1 MNIILF
7 GPPGAG
13 KGTQAQFIVKKHNY
27 FQLSTGNLLR
37 EEVKLETSLGKKIE
51 ALISNGKFASDEI
64 VNTLLK
70 KSITNLKFRDRII
83 FDGYPRNVDQ
93 AKNLESILEEFDQT
107 IGHIIFLNVSKDII
121 EKRIMGRMTCDKCNM
136 TLNEFFNKDQIEL
149 HPCGKEFLK
158 KRKDDN
164 FEIVVAIASCQDRSQ
179 AKQIRTLFLNEKK
192 KIHGMAF
199 KDNTISLLPNSAGR
213 ILLDSDCDGQAISTA
228 STETPQKNNTQD
240 TTYNVPN
247 DMGKDSLAKMAT
259 DSALKMC
266 QSVSDKVSL
275 PMTVDSIT
283 TWDALGCFNIDNK
296 VNGVYRYTIAGGRVT
311 ADSIKGQ
318 WSKQKNAWCTNPD
331 QYAALKQMN
340 VEFYYSDTSGTFIGK
355 NVFTINDCD

>member
-37 EEVKLETSLGKKIE
+37 EEVKLKTILGSKIE
-51 ALISNGKFASDEI
+51 NLISNGKFASDET
-64 VNTLLK
+64 VNTLLR

-93 AKNLESILEEFDQT
+93 AKNLELILGEFNQT

-158 KRKDDN
+158 KRKDDS
-164 FEIVVAIASCQDRSQ
+164 FDIVVARYDTYMKTTRPILDFYSKNTNFTEIDGAG
-179 AKQIRTLFLNEKK
+179 QIDQITNKINEVLN
-192 KIHGMAF
+192 
-199 KDNTISLLPNSAGR
+199 
-213 ILLDSDCDGQAISTA
+213 
-228 STETPQKNNTQD
+228 
-240 TTYNVPN
+240 V
-247 DMGKDSLAKMAT
+247 
-259 DSALKMC
+259 
-266 QSVSDKVSL
+266 
-275 PMTVDSIT
+275 
-283 TWDALGCFNIDNK
+283 
-296 VNGVYRYTIAGGRVT
+296 
-311 ADSIKGQ
+311 
-318 WSKQKNAWCTNPD
+318 
-331 QYAALKQMN
+331 
-340 VEFYYSDTSGTFIGK
+340 
-355 NVFTINDCD
+355 